1 MSDSTKKLAVDI
13 YTDGACRGNPGPG
26 GYGIV
31 LEASGYKSKE
41 LSKGFRLTT
50 NNRMELLAIIDALKS
65 LKRDDLAITIYSD
78 SKYVVEAVNNGWVY
92 GWMKKGF
99 KDKKNPDLWREYL
112 KLHKKFNPK
121 LVWIKGHNDHPQN
134 ERCDKLAVQAAK
146 AESLNIDTVFEA
158 NKEQQDGLFE

>member
-1 MSDSTKKLAVDI
+1 MSNRAKKLPVDI

-65 LKRDDLAITIYSD
+65 LKRDDLDITIYSD
-78 SKYVVEAVNNGWVY
+78 SKYVVEAVNNGWVF
-92 GWMKKGF
+92 GWQKKGF

-112 KLHKKFNPK
+112 ILHKKLKPT

-134 ERCDKLAVQAAK
+134 ERCDKLAVKAAK
-146 AESLNIDTVFEA
+146 GDNLFIDEAFEL
-158 NKEQQDGLFE
+158 NKEQKGLFE